1 MNKIMS
7 MLLGVWLASASV
19 LAQAEELKAPDALIR
34 DVVNEVLDAVA
45 KDKALHDGDQQ
56 KVQALV
62 EAKILPQFDFTRL
75 TQKTVGGKN
84 WRAATPEQR
93 TALTSEYR
101 NFLVRFYT
109 KAFTSYKEQKV
120 EVKPLKQAPVDD
132 EVTVKSVITKAGA
145 QPVQVDYDLY
155 KTATGWKV
163 YDVSIQEISLVGTYK
178 KQFAEKI
185 DQSSIDG
192 LIQWLKDNNQ
202 TAATAK
208 KAVEK

>member
-1 MNKIMS
+1 MKKLMAG
-7 MLLGVWLASASV
+7 LLGMWLAGSSL
-19 LAQAEELKAPDALIR
+19 LAQAEAFKAPDVLIR

-84 WRAATPEQR
+84 WRAATAEQR
-93 TALTSEYR
+93 TTLTSEYR

-109 KAFTSYKEQKV
+109 KAFTSYKDQKV
-120 EVKPLKQAPVDD
+120 DVKPLKQAPVDD
-132 EVTVKSVITKAGA
+132 EITVKSTITKPGA

-155 KTATGWKV
+155 KTASGWKV

-178 KQFAEKI
+178 SQFAEKI
-185 DQSSIDG
+185 AQSGIDG
-192 LIQWLKDNNQ
+192 LIAWLKDNNQ
-202 TAATAK
+202 TAASAK
-208 KAVEK
+208 KTATK

>member
-1 MNKIMS
+1 MKKMMAVVLGLWLAGAS
-7 MLLGVWLASASV
+7 MLAHADD
-19 LAQAEELKAPDALIR
+19 LKAPDALIR
-34 DVVNEVLDAVA
+34 DVVNEVLDALT

-62 EAKILPQFDFTRL
+62 EAKILPQFDFTRV
-75 TQKTVGGKN
+75 TQKTVGGKS

-109 KAFTSYKEQKV
+109 KAFTSYKDQKV

-132 EVTVKSVITKAGA
+132 EVTVKSTITKPGG

-155 KTATGWKV
+155 KTAAGWKV

-178 KQFAEKI
+178 SQFAEKI
-185 DQSSIDG
+185 AQSGIDG
-192 LIQWLKDNNQ
+192 LIAWLKDNNQ
-202 TAATAK
+202 SAAAGK
-208 KAVEK
+208 KAVAK